1 MPGVKRS
8 NMPGVKRSNMS
19 GVKRSNMS
27 GVKCSNMP
35 GVKRSNI
42 GTLNC
47 PWNQSA
53 LVKRETC
60 LARWYDEINYWATYC
75 FLSENLNVV
84 GVVTLLAS

>member
-1 MPGVKRS
+1 MESVFR
-8 NMPGVKRSNMS
+8 
-19 GVKRSNMS
+19 
-27 GVKCSNMP
+27 
-35 GVKRSNI
+35 I

-84 GVVTLLAS
+84 GVVTLLASKQANPVH